1 MASAPESVLTSATMR
16 RRTFL
21 QALTATFAGLLTW
34 GAPKIERVIA
44 LPKQILEVP
53 KKVQRYF
60 VETRY
65 AERVIT
71 PVEEF
76 EKVALGPTTIKRWDL
91 SNPMMAVPVDVEV
104 EPEYGY
110 IVGRVLN
117 PPGHRSVNIAD
128 RAAFDEAVKYDSA
141 KYSELGGWEVEPWPE
156 PSEQVAT
163 NYNYDDLAASL
174 RATFPKKV

>member
-1 MASAPESVLTSATMR
+1 MQ

-21 QALTATFAGLLTW
+21 QVLTATFAGLLTW
-34 GAPKIERVIA
+34 GAPKIERVAA
-44 LPKQILEVP
+44 LPRQLLEVP

-76 EKVALGPTTIKRWDL
+76 EKVALGPTTTRRWDL
-91 SNPMMAVPVDVEV
+91 SNPMMAVPVDVEI
-104 EPEYGY
+104 ESEYGY

-128 RAAFDEAVKYDSA
+128 EAAFDEAVSYAEPFLRCSDLFEEGIGQHPV
-141 KYSELGGWEVEPWPE
+141 SER
-156 PSEQVAT
+156 AAA
-163 NYNYDDLAASL
+163 NYDELVENYDQENAASL
-174 RATFPKKV
+174 KAILDYRTAFPKKG